1 MGTKNNGFWL
11 SISDL
16 MSGLMVI
23 FLFISI
29 AYMREIKEVINSFI
43 YVTEGFQ
50 DTEQSLYENLMEEFK
65 NDLEIWDASIDKE
78 TLSIIFKEPDVL
90 FEKRRVWFETRF
102 QKYTQ

>member
-1 MGTKNNGFWL
+1 MGNKNNGFWL

-43 YVTEGFQ
+43 YITDGFQ
-50 DTEQSLYENLMEEFK
+50 DTEQSLYDNLMTEFK
-65 NDLEIWDASIDKE
+65 NDLEEWDATIDQE
-78 TLSIIFKEPDVL
+78 TLSL
-90 FEKRRVWFETRF
+90 FSKNQMCYLRREV
-102 QKYTQ
+102 YP